1 MGGGKPLP
9 ELLSGGRKMNKKI
22 LIIFSLIIL
31 LSVPPAFA
39 QRTGAPGGQNFP
51 VSDSPCWTKPYLEAT
66 PEQLKTLENLHRSFY
81 KEISD
86 LRNQHMNLRYELRS
100 LLDSSKPDRRMILE
114 KQNQFSGIQKK
125 MDEISIQYFLKAR
138 ALFTPDQLSK
148 LPSGCYLGFNYGS
161 GMGWGRGM
169 GQGRGYG
176 RGKYNSVR

>member
-1 MGGGKPLP
+1 MI
-9 ELLSGGRKMNKKI
+9 KKSF
-22 LIIFSLIIL
+22 IIFGLIIL
-31 LSVPPAFA
+31 FAASPVFA
-39 QRTGAPGGQNFP
+39 QRGDNPGRRNSP
-51 VSDSPCWTKPYLEAT
+51 ISDSPCWTKPYLEAT

-161 GMGWGRGM
+161 GKGWDRGM
-169 GQGRGYG
+169 GKGKGYG
-176 RGKYNSVR
+176 RGIGTTVK